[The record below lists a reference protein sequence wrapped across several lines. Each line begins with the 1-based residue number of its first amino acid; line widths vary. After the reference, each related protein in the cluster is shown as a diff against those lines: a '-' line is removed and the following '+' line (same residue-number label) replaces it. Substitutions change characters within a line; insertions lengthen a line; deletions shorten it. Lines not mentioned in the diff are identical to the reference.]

1 MKNFLYIIFFYFI
14 ILTQGQAE
22 VLKKFEVKGN
32 SRISTETL
40 KVYGEIELNKD
51 YSSDDINEIIKKLYD
66 TKFFSNISA
75 SFSNNILT
83 ITVEEGEVN
92 YRKCVPKGS
101 QYAGQC
107 REIETDGVK
116 MNGCY
121 CMDKDLCN
129 DAPLATKVFFPAL
142 LVVLAFPLITLVL
155 I

>member
-14 ILTQGQAE
+14 ILTQSQAE

-75 SFSNNILT
+75 SFSNNILI
-83 ITVEEGEVN
+83 ITVEENPIINTIIIDGEKAKKFKKAILDIISKV
-92 YRKCVPKGS
+92 
-101 QYAGQC
+101 
-107 REIETDGVK
+107 
-116 MNGCY
+116 
-121 CMDKDLCN
+121 LF
-129 DAPLATKVFFPAL
+129 LAQL
-142 LVVLAFPLITLVL
+142 SIL
-155 I
+155 